1 MQEFEAGMKKG
12 RAANRL
18 RDDRGRFLPGKKEAA
33 ELDGE
38 SAEGQKKAGKQRDE
52 KAGLKIEAAKQLQE
66 MTTGKNAGKQE
77 EEAAKQEVW
86 QGLFGDEILPA
97 EAEDMVWARKRPRDV
112 KEMLRLATPEAVRL
126 LVKVMRDEDV
136 KPELR
141 VKCAESIMEKAYGK
155 GAQAAAK
162 DLNGS
167 VVIALEG
174 ELADYAD

>member
-1 MQEFEAGMKKG
+1 MQEHEARMKEG

-38 SAEGQKKAGKQRDE
+38 SAEWQKKKEKQKDE
-52 KAGLKIEAAKQLQE
+52 KIWLEMKAETQQQE
-66 MTTGKNAGKQE
+66 MITGKNVGKQE
-77 EEAAKQEVW
+77 EEAARQEVW
-86 QGLFGDEILPA
+86 RGQFEDEILPA
-97 EAEDMVWARKRPRDV
+97 EAEELVWARKKPQNV
-112 KEMLRLATPEAVRL
+112 QEMLRLATPEAVRL

-155 GAQAAAK
+155 GTQAAAK